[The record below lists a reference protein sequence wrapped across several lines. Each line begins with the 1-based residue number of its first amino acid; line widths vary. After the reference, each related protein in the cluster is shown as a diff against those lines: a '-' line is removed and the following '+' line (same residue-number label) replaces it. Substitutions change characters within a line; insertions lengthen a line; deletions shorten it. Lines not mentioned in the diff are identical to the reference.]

1 MPCHGAAGLASPKVG
16 TRDFHRIHYKET
28 MPMTKTNDRLFVVTG
43 GPGAGKTTL
52 LAALAAAGHQV
63 APEAGRAIIR
73 DQLAIDGPALPW
85 RDRALFAELMLN
97 FDLRSYVEAQASASP
112 VFFDRGVPDTVGYL
126 RLCGLPVLGHV
137 GRAARAVRYAGIV
150 FAAPPW
156 REIYAQDAE
165 RKQDFAEAER
175 TYDAVTAAY
184 RDHGYKLVELPR
196 ADVATRAA
204 FVLERAQVLA
214 SGQ

>member
-1 MPCHGAAGLASPKVG
+1 
-16 TRDFHRIHYKET
+16 
-28 MPMTKTNDRLFVVTG
+28 MTKPNERLFVVTG

-52 LAALAAAGHQV
+52 LAALAAAGHRV

-85 RDRALFAELMLN
+85 RDRTLFAELMLG
-97 FDLRSYVEAQASASP
+97 FDMRTHGEAQAGTAA

-126 RLCGLPVLGHV
+126 RLCGLPVPEHLD
-137 GRAARAVRYAGIV
+137 RAAGAFRYARLV

-175 TYDAVTAAY
+175 TYEAVTAAY
-184 RDHGYKLVELPR
+184 RDHGYDLVELPR

-204 FVLERAQVLA
+204 FVLERVEESMRGLA
-214 SGQ
+214 SGR

>member
-16 TRDFHRIHYKET
+16 AGDFHLIHCKET

-43 GPGAGKTTL
+43 GPGAGKSTL
-52 LAALAAAGHQV
+52 LAALAAAGHRV

-97 FDLRSYVEAQASASP
+97 FDLRSYGEAQAGGGP
-112 VFFDRGVPDTVGYL
+112 IFFDRGVPDTIGYL
-126 RLCGLPVLGHV
+126 RLCGLPVLEHV
-137 GRAARAVRYAGIV
+137 NRAARAFRYAGIV

-184 RDHGYKLVELPR
+184 RNHGYELVELPR
-196 ADVATRAA
+196 ADVAIRAA
-204 FVLERAQVLA
+204 FVLERARALA
-214 SGQ
+214 SGR

>member
-1 MPCHGAAGLASPKVG
+1 MT
-16 TRDFHRIHYKET
+16 TRHQ
-28 MPMTKTNDRLFVVTG
+28 RLFVLTG

-52 LAALAAAGHQV
+52 LDALALAGHSV

-97 FDLRSYVEAQASASP
+97 FDLRSHGDAQTSAGP
-112 VFFDRGVPDTVGYL
+112 VLFDRGVPDSIGYL
-126 RLCGLPVLGHV
+126 RLCGLPVPEHFC
-137 GRAARAVRYAGIV
+137 RAADAFRYAPIV
-150 FAAPPW
+150 FTAPPW

-184 RDHGYKLVELPR
+184 RDRGYELVELPR

-204 FVLERAQVLA
+204 FVLDHVWGLA
-214 SGQ
+214 FGR

>member
-1 MPCHGAAGLASPKVG
+1 
-16 TRDFHRIHYKET
+16 
-28 MPMTKTNDRLFVVTG
+28 MPMMKTNERLFVVTG

-52 LAALAAAGHQV
+52 LAALAATGHRV

-85 RDRALFAELMLN
+85 RDRMLFAELMLG
-97 FDLRSYVEAQASASP
+97 FDLRSHGEAQANASP
-112 VFFDRGVPDTVGYL
+112 VFFDRGVPDSIGYL
-126 RLCGLPVLGHV
+126 RLCGLVVPEHLD
-137 GRAARAVRYAGIV
+137 RAARAFRYARIV

-175 TYDAVTAAY
+175 TYEAVTTAY
-184 RDHGYKLVELPR
+184 CDYGYELVELPR
-196 ADVATRAA
+196 ADVETRVA
-204 FVLERAQVLA
+204 FVLERVQGL
-214 SGQ
+214 SFR

>member
-1 MPCHGAAGLASPKVG
+1 MPCHGVAGLASPKAG
-16 TRDFHRIHYKET
+16 KRDFQRIHRTEKLQ
-28 MPMTKTNDRLFVVTG
+28 MTKTDERLFVLTG

-52 LAALAAAGHQV
+52 LAALAAAGHAV

-97 FDLRSYVEAQASASP
+97 FDLRSHHEAQASGAP
-112 VFFDRGVPDTVGYL
+112 IFFDRGVPDSIGYL
-126 RLCGLPVLGHV
+126 RLCGLPVPEHF
-137 GRAARAVRYAGIV
+137 GRAAQAFRYASIV
-150 FAAPPW
+150 FVAPPW

-175 TYDAVTAAY
+175 TYEAVTAAY
-184 RDHGYKLVELPR
+184 RDHGYELVELPR
-196 ADVATRAA
+196 ADVATRVT
-204 FVLERAQVLA
+204 FVLDRVHGLA
-214 SGQ
+214 SDR

>member
-1 MPCHGAAGLASPKVG
+1 
-16 TRDFHRIHYKET
+16 
-28 MPMTKTNDRLFVVTG
+28 MTQTDRRPFVVTG

-52 LAALAAAGHQV
+52 LATLAAAGHAI

-73 DQLAIDGPALPW
+73 GQLAIDGPALPW

-97 FDLRSYVEAQASASP
+97 FDLRSYHEAQARAAP
-112 VFFDRGVPDTVGYL
+112 VFFDRGVPDSIGYL
-126 RLCGLPVLGHV
+126 RLCGLPVPDHV
-137 GRAARAVRYAGIV
+137 DRAARAFRYAGIV

-175 TYDAVTAAY
+175 TYEAVTGAY
-184 RDHGYKLVELPR
+184 RDHGYELVELPR
-196 ADVATRAA
+196 ADVEARIA
-204 FVLERAQVLA
+204 FVLERVRGFA
-214 SGQ
+214 SDRS

>member
-1 MPCHGAAGLASPKVG
+1 
-16 TRDFHRIHYKET
+16 
-28 MPMTKTNDRLFVVTG
+28 MTTTNEHLFVLTG

-52 LAALAAAGHQV
+52 LAALAAAGHVV

-97 FDLRSYVEAQASASP
+97 FDLRSHGEAQRGSTP
-112 VFFDRGVPDTVGYL
+112 VFFDRGVPDSIGYL
-126 RLCGLPVLGHV
+126 RLCGLPVPEHV
-137 GRAARAVRYAGIV
+137 DRAARAFRYARIV
-150 FAAPPW
+150 FVAPPW

-175 TYDAVTAAY
+175 TYEAVTAAY
-184 RDHGYKLVELPR
+184 RDHGYELIELPH
-196 ADVATRAA
+196 ANVEMRAA
-204 FVLERAQVLA
+204 FVLDRIRALA
-214 SGQ
+214 SDR

>member
-1 MPCHGAAGLASPKVG
+1 
-16 TRDFHRIHYKET
+16 
-28 MPMTKTNDRLFVVTG
+28 MPMTKTNERLFVVTG

-52 LAALAAAGHQV
+52 LTALAAAGHRV

-85 RDRALFAELMLN
+85 RDRALFAELMLS
-97 FDLRSYVEAQASASP
+97 FDMRSQGEAKASP
-112 VFFDRGVPDTVGYL
+112 AAVFFDRGIPDTVGYL
-126 RLCGLPVLGHV
+126 RLCGLEVPEHLD
-137 GRAARAVRYAGIV
+137 RAARAFRYARIV

-184 RDHGYKLVELPR
+184 RDHGYELVELPR
-196 ADVATRAA
+196 ADVATRTA
-204 FVLERAQVLA
+204 FVLERVA
-214 SGQ
+214 SIRVSLPGGSDTI

>member
-1 MPCHGAAGLASPKVG
+1 
-16 TRDFHRIHYKET
+16 
-28 MPMTKTNDRLFVVTG
+28 MTKTEERLFVVTG

-52 LAALAAAGHQV
+52 LSALAAAGHAV

-97 FDLRSYVEAQASASP
+97 FDLRSHGEAQMGSAP
-112 VFFDRGVPDTVGYL
+112 VFFDRGVPDSIGYL
-126 RLCGLPVLGHV
+126 RLCGLPVPEHLD
-137 GRAARAVRYAGIV
+137 RAARAFRYAPIV

-156 REIYAQDAE
+156 REIYAQDVE

-175 TYDAVTAAY
+175 TYEAVTAAY
-184 RDHGYKLVELPR
+184 REHGYELVELPR

-204 FVLERAQVLA
+204 FLLARVRGLA
-214 SGQ
+214 SDG

>member
-1 MPCHGAAGLASPKVG
+1 M
-16 TRDFHRIHYKET
+16 TRTDH
-28 MPMTKTNDRLFVVTG
+28 LFGVTG

-52 LAALAAAGHQV
+52 LAALAAAGHRV
-63 APEAGRAIIR
+63 ASEAGRAIIR

-85 RDRALFAELMLN
+85 RDRALFAELMLS
-97 FDLRSYVEAQASASP
+97 FDLRSYGEAQASAAT
-112 VFFDRGVPDTVGYL
+112 VFFDRGVPDTIGYL
-126 RLCGLPVLGHV
+126 RLCGLEVPEHFD
-137 GRAARAVRYAGIV
+137 RAARTFRYAQLV

-184 RDHGYKLVELPR
+184 RDHGYELVELPR

-204 FVLERAQVLA
+204 FVLERVEASMRGLA
-214 SGQ
+214 SGR

>member
-1 MPCHGAAGLASPKVG
+1 
-16 TRDFHRIHYKET
+16 
-28 MPMTKTNDRLFVVTG
+28 MTKMDQRLFVLTG

-52 LAALAAAGHQV
+52 LAALAAAGHV
-63 APEAGRAIIR
+63 IAPEAGRAIIR

-97 FDLRSYVEAQASASP
+97 FDLRSHSDARAGTAP
-112 VFFDRGVPDTVGYL
+112 VFFDRGVPDSIGYL
-126 RLCGLPVLGHV
+126 RLCGLPVPEHV
-137 GRAARAVRYAGIV
+137 DRAARAFRYAGIV

-175 TYDAVTAAY
+175 TYEAVATAY
-184 RDHGYKLVELPR
+184 RDHGYELVELPR
-196 ADVATRAA
+196 ADVETRVS
-204 FVLERAQVLA
+204 FVLDRVRGFA
-214 SGQ
+214 SGR

>member
-1 MPCHGAAGLASPKVG
+1 
-16 TRDFHRIHYKET
+16 
-28 MPMTKTNDRLFVVTG
+28 MTKTDERLFVVTG

-52 LAALAAAGHQV
+52 LVALAGAGHVV

-97 FDLRSYVEAQASASP
+97 FDLRSYGEAQASMSP
-112 VFFDRGVPDTVGYL
+112 VFFDRGVPDTIGYL
-126 RLCGLPVLGHV
+126 RLCGLPVPVHV
-137 GRAARAVRYAGIV
+137 DRAVSAFRYAPIV

-175 TYDAVTAAY
+175 TYEAVTVAY
-184 RDHGYKLVELPR
+184 RDHGYELIDLPR
-196 ADVATRAA
+196 ADVGTRVA
-204 FVLERAQVLA
+204 FVLERVRGFA
-214 SGQ
+214 SDR

>member
-1 MPCHGAAGLASPKVG
+1 
-16 TRDFHRIHYKET
+16 
-28 MPMTKTNDRLFVVTG
+28 MTKADQGLFVLTG

-52 LAALAAAGHQV
+52 LAALAASGHAV

-97 FDLRSYVEAQASASP
+97 FDLRSHAEAQASTAP
-112 VFFDRGVPDTVGYL
+112 VFFDRGVPDSIGYL
-126 RLCGLPVLGHV
+126 RLCGLPVPEHID
-137 GRAARAVRYAGIV
+137 RAARTFRYARIV

-156 REIYAQDAE
+156 REIYVQDAE

-175 TYDAVTAAY
+175 TYEAVTAAY
-184 RDHGYKLVELPR
+184 REHGYELAELPR
-196 ADVATRAA
+196 ADVETRVA
-204 FVLERAQVLA
+204 FVLERVRGLA
-214 SGQ
+214 SDRS